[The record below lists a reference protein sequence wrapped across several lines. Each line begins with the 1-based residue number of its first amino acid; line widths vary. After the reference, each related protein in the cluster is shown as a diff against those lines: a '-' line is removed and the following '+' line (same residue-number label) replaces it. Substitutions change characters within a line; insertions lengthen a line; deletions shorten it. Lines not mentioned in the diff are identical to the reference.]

1 MYEQAR
7 TPILGHMPLR
17 CLIVDDSPEFLRA
30 ARTLLEQQGV
40 EVVGAAGS
48 AEDAVRCA
56 EQVRPDVTLV
66 DIDLDGDSG
75 FALLRTLKERPG
87 DAGGQLILT
96 STHAEDE
103 FAELIEA
110 SPAIGFVAKSDLSA
124 GAIRALL
131 RR

>member
-1 MYEQAR
+1 MYGEDR
-7 TPILGHMPLR
+7 PPTLDGVVLR

-30 ARTLLEQQGV
+30 ARALLEQQGID
-40 EVVGAAGS
+40 VVGTAAS
-48 AEDAVRCA
+48 AEEAVRRA
-56 EQVRPDVTLV
+56 EEVRSDVTLV

-75 FALLRTLKERPG
+75 FALARTLKARDG
-87 DAGGQLILT
+87 AAAGQLIMI

-110 SPAIGFVAKSDLSA
+110 SPAIGFVAKAELSA

-131 RR
+131 PR